1 MIQKTET
8 EHLGIGDRIRRSQG
22 RQARN
27 TMAAAKVT
35 REERLE
41 LAAAAEADGKAFS
54 EWAREALLK
63 QARAGATEGA
73 IFTEVVALRM
83 QLNIVLRSIA
93 LGEKMTPDSYTAA
106 LNEVRTG
113 KHKTSQE
120 LLRQYA
126 TPAKEQ

>member
-1 MIQKTET
+1 MSDKTEP

-22 RQARN
+22 RLARN

-41 LAAAAEADGKAFS
+41 LAAAAETEGKAFS

-63 QARAGATEGA
+63 AARAGANESA

-83 QLNIVLRSIA
+83 QLNIILRSLA
-93 LGEKMTPDSYTAA
+93 LGQKMTPEAYTQV
-106 LNEVRTG
+106 LDEVRTT
-113 KHKTSQE
+113 KHETAQD
-120 LLRQYA
+120 LLKQYA
-126 TPAKEQ
+126 VPAREQ